1 MKKHKKIISLIVII
15 SFFYTFLSATTF
27 SQIHATESIEN
38 VYPNDNDTNSNM
50 LKDAKLLDKKD
61 VMKVIDTNI
70 QNYLRTD
77 IQTEG
82 KNIIASKDFVP
93 LYDFEDSLFA
103 YMVPLLENGKEIGY
117 ITVGAIEDGYA
128 TYEIFIEDDVVNNI
142 LSKMKQKE
150 QTLQTESPM
159 SSQLVFLPPFQYIIK
174 VTAGNTEKYFD
185 ISNPLHRDQDISD
198 MINKNKNDLQKYY
211 QRIRT
216 TENKKH
222 IQKIIENTQSNADGS
237 NFSLA
242 VTAEDVRL
250 QRESWGWG
258 GFVPV
263 IIDEGVYSYGGD
275 QGWWKKI
282 DNEKYNRGCGPVAAA
297 NITNY
302 LAEAN
307 PSMYGRLYSPASMS
321 QNDFLRHMDALYDA
335 IKPGLIGEVFVM
347 HFKDAVENYARN
359 KNVTL
364 SGVISDAAFT
374 LDNTANYIK
383 DGLRANSPVA
393 TLNTKKFSDYQYEWH
408 WMTITKYFRDTSD
421 NRWIA
426 VSTWGERR
434 GIDYRVHFD
443 AMKWGWVEG
452 GLMYFK

>member
-1 MKKHKKIISLIVII
+1 MKKHKKIIYLIFII

-250 QRESWGWG
+250 QRESWGKN

-263 IIDEGVYSYGGD
+263 IKEEGGYSYGG
-275 QGWWKKI
+275 
-282 DNEKYNRGCGPVAAA
+282 R
-297 NITNY
+297 
-302 LAEAN
+302 
-307 PSMYGRLYSPASMS
+307 SRM
-321 QNDFLRHMDALYDA
+321 
-335 IKPGLIGEVFVM
+335 
-347 HFKDAVENYARN
+347 VE
-359 KNVTL
+359 
-364 SGVISDAAFT
+364 
-374 LDNTANYIK
+374 
-383 DGLRANSPVA
+383 
-393 TLNTKKFSDYQYEWH
+393 E
-408 WMTITKYFRDTSD
+408 
-421 NRWIA
+421 
-426 VSTWGERR
+426 
-434 GIDYRVHFD
+434 YR
-443 AMKWGWVEG
+443 
-452 GLMYFK
+452 